1 MYMYHAHVLAP
12 FLFLLISGDAEFRQK
27 RVHSL
32 IISNDANTTALIY
45 TNTGADFEPIVATFE
60 NSLPPLSLC
69 GADND
74 RCNILVT
81 SNTDKSI
88 RVVLLPLE
96 SGIGLVS
103 FDSSTLNDSLIYR
116 DQFLVSQGIP
126 DCTFVFFVEELQVII
141 GYCLEFEPAK
151 LYAFRIRINF
161 TSLNAS
167 TIVRR
172 EDASE
177 VQELLNI
184 ANLSNLVYF
193 IRHEFDGCF
202 QNERNHV
209 IFLDQGDLFD
219 HSFMDGRFLFPHIH
233 IDSSCSR
240 LHRIGDECGLATH
253 CDGRV
258 VLFDTREHIE
268 QISITEAEYGQTF
281 FCRSGEFVGFEHEM
295 LSLYDKSHQP
305 FGNRVSF
312 PFGKIRQGR
321 CVNVNDNFFFI
332 ATTDSSSTST
342 ILVNFSDTTYQH
354 LGSSDLSTVVP
365 ARVKGE
371 ITIVNNGSVS
381 EVYNLGLMCTP
392 EPLLV
397 HESNFVLVTFF
408 TSETID
414 RYRCLDRG
422 PSPIEVTVTI
432 PSSATSTPT
441 FVSDPVNNRTDSSQI
456 IISGAIAGTVAF
468 LLVALVCAIALL
480 FVCKPY
486 M

>member
-1 MYMYHAHVLAP
+1 MYHAHP
-12 FLFLLISGDAEFRQK
+12 IFISGDAEFLQK

-32 IISNDANTTALIY
+32 IIRNDTNTTALIY
-45 TNTGADFEPIVATFE
+45 MNTGADFEPIVATFE

-81 SNTDKSI
+81 SNADKSI

-103 FDSSTLNDSLIYR
+103 FDFSTLDDSLVYR

-126 DCTFVFFVEELQVII
+126 DCTFVFFVEELHII
-141 GYCLEFEPAK
+141 GYCLKSEPAK

-167 TIVRR
+167 TIIRHQG
-172 EDASE
+172 ASE
-177 VQELLNI
+177 VINNI
-184 ANLSNLVYF
+184 AKLSNFVYF
-193 IRHEFDGCF
+193 IRHQFDGCF

-209 IFLDQGDLFD
+209 IFLDQGDLVD
-219 HSFMDGRFLFPHIH
+219 HSFMDERFLFAHIR

-240 LHRIGDECGLATH
+240 LHRVGGECGLATH

-258 VLFDTREHIE
+258 VLFDTREYIE
-268 QISITEAEYGQTF
+268 QVSITEAEYGQTF
-281 FCRSGEFVGFEHEM
+281 FCRSGEFVGFEPEI
-295 LSLYDKSHQP
+295 LSLYNKSRQP

-312 PFGKIRQGR
+312 PFGKIRRGR
-321 CVNVNDNFFFI
+321 CVNVNDNFFFVAI
-332 ATTDSSSTST
+332 VDSNSTKST
-342 ILVNFSDTTYQH
+342 ILVNFSDATYQH

-365 ARVKGE
+365 ARVKGD
-371 ITIVNNGSVS
+371 IAIVNNGSMS

-397 HESNFVLVTFF
+397 HEGNFVLATFF
-408 TSETID
+408 TSDTMD

-422 PSPIEVTVTI
+422 PSPTEVTVTTPVPAI
-432 PSSATSTPT
+432 STPT
-441 FVSDPVNNRTDSSQI
+441 FVSDPVNNQTNSSQNI
-456 IISGAIAGTVAF
+456 DGGAIAGIVVVSVV
-468 LLVALVCAIALL
+468 LLIALISIIIL
-480 FVCKPY
+480 SYVC

>member
-1 MYMYHAHVLAP
+1 MYHAHP
-12 FLFLLISGDAEFRQK
+12 IFINFFSGDAEFLQK

-32 IISNDANTTALIY
+32 IIKNDTNTTAVIY
-45 TNTGADFEPIVATFE
+45 MNTGADFEPIVATFE

-69 GADND
+69 GANND

-81 SNTDKSI
+81 SNADKLI

-103 FDSSTLNDSLIYR
+103 FDFSTLDDSLVYR

-141 GYCLEFEPAK
+141 GYCLKSEPAK
-151 LYAFRIRINF
+151 LYAFRIRVNF

-167 TIVRR
+167 TIIRR
-172 EDASE
+172 EGTSE
-177 VQELLNI
+177 VLELLNNI
-184 ANLSNLVYF
+184 AKLSNFVYF

-209 IFLDQGDLFD
+209 IFLDQGELVD
-219 HSFMDGRFLFPHIH
+219 HSFMDERFLFPHIS

-240 LHRIGDECGLATH
+240 LHRVGGECGLATH

-268 QISITEAEYGQTF
+268 QVSITEAEYGQTF
-281 FCRSGEFVGFEHEM
+281 FCRSGEFVGFEGET
-295 LSLYDKSHQP
+295 LSLYDKSCQP
-305 FGNRVSF
+305 VGNQVSF
-312 PFGKIRQGR
+312 PFGKIRRGR
-321 CVNVNDNFFFI
+321 CVNVKDNFFFVAI
-332 ATTDSSSTST
+332 IDSNSTST
-342 ILVNFSDTTYQH
+342 ILVNFSDATYQH
-354 LGSSDLSTVVP
+354 LGSSDLSTMVP
-365 ARVKGE
+365 ARVKGD
-371 ITIVNNGSVS
+371 IAIVNNGSMS

-397 HESNFVLVTFF
+397 HEGNFVLATFF
-408 TSETID
+408 TSETMD
-414 RYRCLDRG
+414 QYRCLDRG
-422 PSPIEVTVTI
+422 PSPTEVTITTPV
-432 PSSATSTPT
+432 PATSTPT
-441 FVSDPVNNRTDSSQI
+441 FASDPVNNHTNSSQNI
-456 IISGAIAGTVAF
+456 IGGAIAGTVVF
-468 LLVALVCAIALL
+468 VVLLIALISIISC
-480 FVCKPY
+480 VC